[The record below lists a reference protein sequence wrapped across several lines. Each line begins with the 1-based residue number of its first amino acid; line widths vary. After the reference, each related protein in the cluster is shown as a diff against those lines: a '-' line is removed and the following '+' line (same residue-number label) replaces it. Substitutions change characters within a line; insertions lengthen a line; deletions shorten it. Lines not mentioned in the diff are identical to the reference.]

1 MSQCL
6 CLLVL
11 CLKTNDKALEYSPN
25 DYEEGQ
31 HNTWYSVAIPRDF
44 ICFLSSQLASSFEK
58 SIFSQTPLTPWTMT
72 VRLDNTRYSKDWCH
86 NNCRPG
92 ELKGQKDV
100 PWPEIITDDIG
111 PHVTTYLSPMQHW
124 DKGGGEFHFVIG
136 EFPELTMAVVTPLTS
151 AMIPTWGATF
161 ISIHSTLS
169 EPDGGK

>member
-1 MSQCL
+1 MII
-6 CLLVL
+6 
-11 CLKTNDKALEYSPN
+11 
-25 DYEEGQ
+25 EEGQ
-31 HNTWYSVAIPRDF
+31 PQHNSSILIILLTVPGDVYL
-44 ICFLSSQLASSFEK
+44 LSLGK
-58 SIFSQTPLTPWTMT
+58 SCSIIWEISQTRLTTWTMT
-72 VRLDNTRYSKDWCH
+72 LRLDNTRYSKDWCH

-124 DKGGGEFHFVIG
+124 ETEGEFHFLIG
-136 EFPELTMAVVTPLTS
+136 EFPELTMSVVTPLTL

-169 EPDGGK
+169 EPDGGKITKANYF

>member
-1 MSQCL
+1 MHLNTVLMIMRKGNTILSI
-6 CLLVL
+6 LLL
-11 CLKTNDKALEYSPN
+11 FLE
-25 DYEEGQ
+25 
-31 HNTWYSVAIPRDF
+31 I
-44 ICFLSSQLASSFEK
+44 LSAFCPANLASSFEK

-124 DKGGGEFHFVIG
+124 DKGGGEFHFDRRVPWVNNG
-136 EFPELTMAVVTPLTS
+136 C
-151 AMIPTWGATF
+151 GN
-161 ISIHSTLS
+161 SINLCNDPHMRSYFYFNSFHPFRARWWQIT
-169 EPDGGK
+169 KANYF